1 MEITTETTVKNIL
14 EAYPDAV
21 QIFQKHGVDVPL
33 ECDESILNINLLI
46 CDSMCHVDNL
56 DSLIRDLK
64 KFVASKQS

>member
-1 MEITTETTVKNIL
+1 MQITTETTVKNIL

-21 QIFQKHGVDVPL
+21 QVFQKHGVDVPS
-33 ECDESILNINLLI
+33 ECDESILNIKLVI

-64 KFVASKQS
+64 KFVASK

>member
-1 MEITTETTVKNIL
+1 MQITTETTVKNIL

-21 QIFQKHGVDVPL
+21 HIFQRHGVDVPG
-33 ECDESILNINLLI
+33 ECDENILNIRLVI

-64 KFVASKQS
+64 QFVANKEG